1 MGYDVGDTIDKIF
14 LGGEKNSLSNGKKL
28 SKYDVEQ
35 FLIGVLEGIV
45 EDIPDIGPCIEDS
58 GFDIEDVI

>member
-1 MGYDVGDTIDKIF
+1 MKFIIF
-14 LGGEKNSLSNGKKL
+14 FAFAFLFFTTSAKKTL